1 MITKFQEF
9 SSMLTSSTSA
19 ISKNSLSRQVRA
31 HILTQEGPRD
41 VVETTLMG
49 FIIPLVEVGTFRIAL
64 GRFLHRLC

>member
-1 MITKFQEF
+1 
-9 SSMLTSSTSA
+9 MLTSSTSA

-49 FIIPLVEVGTFRIAL
+49 FIIPLVGVETLIIAL
-64 GRFLHRLC
+64 GSFLQRLR